1 MASPFQK
8 YQGEQVQQIAP
19 GFIEAYGRAGQSI
32 GAGIA
37 GFAEQVVK
45 GYQVGQEKEK
55 QEALLKGQLEPYI
68 KNDERTKRV
77 NSLVSG
83 GVLVK
88 NADGTVGISAKYA
101 DKVDINEANKLLD
114 FYNTTGG
121 DGSKLTGDVLTNF
134 AARYQGEQK
143 YAAEQA
149 ATAKAK
155 LDNQLTEAKIADLR
169 AKALANY
176 AAAGQTKDVLGLMG
190 FGTSA
195 LPPAPEGYT
204 PSPAYT
210 EPSADVGIAPV
221 TPAISTAPAVEP
233 MGVAQPSAPVTPAV
247 SPALTAGTA
256 PAEKAAAPTPAPKPA
271 PAAAAAPAPKP
282 APAPTEAAKPA
293 TTPAAPAPAAPA
305 PKPATPAAAQAPQP
319 EIDLVKE
326 GRIYAERVKD
336 ISNRK
341 TAVLRERDYAIE
353 TANAEINA
361 AKRSM
366 TLNPNNPNAI
376 RMAGLVETFQK
387 GRLESIESS
396 YKSKVDALD
405 NEQKAVESEWQALQ
419 TSAQAGRNKKADIR
433 AEKAD
438 VRAEEASA
446 MAKRGEQREIEK
458 ISKDEAAKKVEAE
471 DKAVADYPTYAVF
484 SHTGQGMY
492 LKGDRPAQFGIAALT
507 AKDKGEARELAEGWL
522 KGSEFLIRLDDTIQ
536 NRVRLGDDYSQRMR
550 ITAGDMRNFYE
561 AELAKIF
568 GVATFRRAIVSGG
581 NFSDSDRQFVQN
593 AIAYINSLD
602 PIEDVED
609 YGKAVGVLARYVDS
623 MYRTAMSGYDMQYE
637 KEPLLQRA
645 ALLEKAG
652 YSGRAAT
659 ERSKVNE
666 AERFFNRFSINPNSY
681 NKPGEDLVAFRQA
694 LWGELRGLRKFKE
707 REFPEPKPREEGK

>member
-8 YQGEQVQQIAP
+8 YQGEQVQQLAP
-19 GFIEAYGRAGQSI
+19 GFVEAYGNAGRAI
-32 GAGIA
+32 GAGIESFGKSIA
-37 GFAEQVVK
+37 GGITGLEQK
-45 GYQVGQEKEK
+45 NRE
-55 QEALLKGQLEPYI
+55 EAMLKGQLEPYI

-88 NADGTVGISAKYA
+88 NADGTVGISAQYA

-149 ATAKAK
+149 AAAKSR
-155 LDNQLTEAKIADLR
+155 LDNDLTQAKIADLR

-210 EPSADVGIAPV
+210 APSADVGITPV

-233 MGVAQPSAPVTPAV
+233 TAVAQPSAPVAPAV

-271 PAAAAAPAPKP
+271 PAAPAPKP

-293 TTPAAPAPAAPA
+293 PTPAAPAQAAPA

-326 GRIYAERVKD
+326 GRVYAERVKD
-336 ISNRK
+336 ITSRK
-341 TAVLRERDYAIE
+341 TAVLRERDYAVT
-353 TANAEINA
+353 TANVEINN

-396 YKSKVDALD
+396 YKSKIDALD

-419 TSAQAGRNKKADIR
+419 TSAQAGRNKKAD
-433 AEKAD
+433 
-438 VRAEEASA
+438 VRAEEAFN

-458 ISKDEAAKKVEAE
+458 ISRDEAAKKVEAE

-561 AELAKIF
+561 GELAKIF

-707 REFPEPKPREEGK
+707 REFPEPKPSEEGK